1 MLQSQKVEGSAN
13 LDCVQEGGVL
23 SAQDHGRERQRKLAI
38 EEYDKPAGLV
48 LEDDA
53 FVRVELRCMILI

>member
-1 MLQSQKVEGSAN
+1 MFQSQKVDSSEN

-23 SAQDHGRERQRKLAI
+23 SAQGHGWERQRKLAI
-38 EEYDKPAGLV
+38 EEYDKPAELV